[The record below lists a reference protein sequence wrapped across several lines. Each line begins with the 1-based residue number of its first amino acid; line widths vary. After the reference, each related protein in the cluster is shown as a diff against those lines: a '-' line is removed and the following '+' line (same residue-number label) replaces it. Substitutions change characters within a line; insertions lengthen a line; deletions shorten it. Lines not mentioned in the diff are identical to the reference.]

1 MRKLLF
7 VALLVVATVAACD
20 TKDPAG
26 PANVTITGPSPFTTT
41 TTTSVATTVPPTTVP
56 PTTTSTIPFSLSR
69 TYISLGVVPPNIPN
83 SLTLTLR
90 QLSGGVVAS
99 SWREYVPFLSTAA
112 DPVFNVLGFYTTSG
126 GGSGA
131 VQGRLVGTLDAG
143 TFEGTL
149 TSVTA
154 ECTAEREFFGG
165 VNAQSLQW
173 TGGTTLKD
181 CKGNPLSFSSL
192 TMLATTAPPPV
203 TPPVPVT
210 TTIPLI
216 CAYGLSSG
224 AASFNINGG
233 SVSVA
238 LSTGP
243 TCGWTVQ
250 RFVDWV
256 TVQPTAG
263 SGPSSISIVVS
274 ANPGAPRS
282 TTVVIAGQQFLITQS
297 NVSTTTTVS
306 SSSTTSTTTTTTTI
320 PVLDME

>member
-1 MRKLLF
+1 
-7 VALLVVATVAACD
+7 
-20 TKDPAG
+20 
-26 PANVTITGPSPFTTT
+26 
-41 TTTSVATTVPPTTVP
+41 
-56 PTTTSTIPFSLSR
+56 
-69 TYISLGVVPPNIPN
+69 
-83 SLTLTLR
+83 
-90 QLSGGVVAS
+90 
-99 SWREYVPFLSTAA
+99 
-112 DPVFNVLGFYTTSG
+112 
-126 GGSGA
+126 

-143 TFEGTL
+143 TFEGIL
-149 TSVTA
+149 TSVTP
-154 ECTAEREFFGG
+154 ECTAEREFSGS

-173 TGGTTLKD
+173 IGGTTLRD
-181 CKGNPLSFSSL
+181 CKGNPLNFSPL
-192 TMLATTAPPPV
+192 TMLATAAPPPV
-203 TPPVPVT
+203 APPVPVT
-210 TTIPLI
+210 TTIPLV

-224 AASFNINGG
+224 AASFNVNGG
-233 SVSVA
+233 SVTVT

-243 TCGWTVQ
+243 TCGWTAQ

-263 SGPSSISIVVS
+263 SGPSSISLIVS